1 VAMRFDT
8 VVPAVHTPYD
18 FYERTYLNA

>member
-1 VAMRFDT
+1 MRFDA

-18 FYERTYLNA
+18 FYERIYLNA